1 MARKTHK
8 NELPVPE
15 GVFAGENA
23 AEVLSAWIVDGKLH
37 VAAQRTFEKPEMWGM
52 MLMDLARHASQI
64 YEQQGVMTQRDALMR
79 ITGALGRQ
87 IGGQAGMDSG
97 QTTFI

>member
-1 MARKTHK
+1 MAGKKLKT
-8 NELPVPE
+8 ELPVPE
-15 GVFAGENA
+15 AAAKSEQA
-23 AEVLSAWIVDGKLH
+23 AEVLRAWIIDGQLH
-37 VAAQRTFEKPEMWGM
+37 VAAQRAFEKPEMWGNL
-52 MLMDLARHASQI
+52 LMDFARHAARI

-79 ITGALGRQ
+79 ITGSLGRQ

>member
-1 MARKTHK
+1 MAAAKTHK
-8 NELPVPE
+8 NQLPIPE
-15 GVFAGENA
+15 GVFGGEQA

-52 MLMDLARHASQI
+52 MLMDFARHAANM

-79 ITGALGRQ
+79 IVGVLSRQTGAG
-87 IGGQAGMDSG
+87 GMDSG